1 MHPILLLVD
10 YSARKPKQHDPAEP
24 GPGHAV

>member
-10 YSARKPKQHDPAEP
+10 YSARKQKQRDPAEP